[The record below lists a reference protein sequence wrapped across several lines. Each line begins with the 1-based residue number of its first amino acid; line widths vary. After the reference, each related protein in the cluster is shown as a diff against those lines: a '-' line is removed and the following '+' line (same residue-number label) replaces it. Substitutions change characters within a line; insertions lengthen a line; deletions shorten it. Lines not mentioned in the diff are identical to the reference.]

1 MDAFFNWFTYFDHSH
16 WFVFALILLIAELAS
31 GTTYMLWPA
40 VAAGLV
46 GLLSL
51 FFGTGVL
58 AELAV
63 FAVLTIALTAVG
75 RPLVRNRLLAAPG
88 SPMLNERGAQLVGAR
103 GVAAGA
109 FVSGVGSVRINDTVW
124 RAIADEPIAA
134 GQAVE
139 VLSVDGPTARVK
151 AVG

>member
-16 WFVFALILLIAELAS
+16 WFVFALFLLIAELAT
-31 GTTYMLWPA
+31 GTTYLLWPA
-40 VAAGLV
+40 VAAGIV
-46 GLLSL
+46 GLMSL
-51 FFGTGVL
+51 FFGTGILV
-58 AELAV
+58 ELGV
-63 FAVLTIALTAVG
+63 FAALTIVLTAVG

-88 SPMLNERGAQLVGAR
+88 MPTLNERGAQMVGVR
-103 GVAAGA
+103 GVAAGS

-151 AVG
+151 SVG